1 MFSYVWNQF
10 SHKQK
15 KKGRGCGSQTERA
28 RKEKREKWKPLTG
41 TRSER
46 ETVKSGRC
54 RADRVCLEGTAADW
68 WNESSS
74 SNQRAGRRVIEG
86 RTGDPRARSQRCRR
100 KTGSAWMCVQTHA
113 VLQCF
118 SARSCSC
125 SLSLSRCR
133 TRGSVHR
140 TRVCLFFFSFF
151 LNFCQKKGS
160 LKVRGS
166 AAGQASLPG
175 ARQGF
180 DKKFQSTS
188 DVFLPTRKLKKFVF
202 CSTLLC

>member
-1 MFSYVWNQF
+1 MFSYAWNEF
-10 SHKQK
+10 SLKQK
-15 KKGRGCGSQTERA
+15 KKGRGCGSQTDRA
-28 RKEKREKWKPLTG
+28 RKEKREKRKPLTG

-74 SNQRAGRRVIEG
+74 GNQRAGRRVIEG

-125 SLSLSRCR
+125 SLNLSRCR
-133 TRGSVHR
+133 HTW
-140 TRVCLFFFSFF
+140 VCAPDTCSLIFLFFFF
-151 LNFCQKKGS
+151 
-160 LKVRGS
+160 
-166 AAGQASLPG
+166 
-175 ARQGF
+175 
-180 DKKFQSTS
+180 
-188 DVFLPTRKLKKFVF
+188 
-202 CSTLLC
+202 